1 MLQIWVKYPAGTEFI
16 GELHNPVLKNSVFTP
31 DKTLFCEHDSPPP
44 TAPRPDAGETPL
56 GSRIILVNLNNDCV
70 QIKIRLATSNTQI
83 FQKTVFT
90 TVNERSWSFRYDVE
104 AMSHN
109 SLLV

>member
-31 DKTLFCEHDSPPP
+31 DKTLFCEHDSPP

-70 QIKIRLATSNTQI
+70 QIKIRLATSKTQI